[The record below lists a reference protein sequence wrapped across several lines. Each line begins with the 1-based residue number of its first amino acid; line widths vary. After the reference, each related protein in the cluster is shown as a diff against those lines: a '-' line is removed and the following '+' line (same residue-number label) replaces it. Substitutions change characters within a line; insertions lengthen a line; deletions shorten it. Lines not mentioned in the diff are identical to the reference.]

1 MTKGSFEKQMKRLEE
16 IVRLLEDDTTDL
28 DEGIALYEEGLKL
41 TQALH
46 KQLTVFEEKIDSLQQ
61 KGETE

>member
-46 KQLTVFEEKIDSLQQ
+46 KQLTVFEEKIDSLQ
-61 KGETE
+61 KKEETE

>member
-28 DEGIALYEEGLKL
+28 DEGIVLYEEGLKL

-46 KQLTVFEEKIDSLQQ
+46 KQLTVFEEKIDSLQ
-61 KGETE
+61 KKEETE

>member
-1 MTKGSFEKQMKRLEE
+1 MTKGSFEKQLKRLEE
-16 IVRLLEDDTTDL
+16 IVRLLEDDSTDL

>member
-1 MTKGSFEKQMKRLEE
+1 MTKGNFEKQMKRLEE
-16 IVRLLEDDTTDL
+16 IVRLLEDDSTDL

-41 TQALH
+41 TQTLH

>member
-16 IVRLLEDDTTDL
+16 IVRLLEDDSTDL

>member
-16 IVRLLEDDTTDL
+16 IVRLLEDDSTDL

-41 TQALH
+41 TQTLH